1 MFTKLRKWIFNICS
15 ECERPAKVSRRG
27 HRLCYDHV
35 RASIDESMR
44 EFEIAGVDAFFYRNN
59 AGRLAESLA
68 DVRIF
73 KSKAEL
79 VQSLGESFNESESEL
94 IPEINE
100 STVHIKFYTYD
111 NRIGWPTHK
120 VTIDNY
126 GLVGFT
132 NKLPE

>member
-1 MFTKLRKWIFNICS
+1 
-15 ECERPAKVSRRG
+15 
-27 HRLCYDHV
+27 
-35 RASIDESMR
+35 MR

>member
-1 MFTKLRKWIFNICS
+1 MFTKLRKRLFNICS
-15 ECERPAKVSRRG
+15 ECAQPANVNLIG
-27 HRLCYDHV
+27 HKLCYDHIK
-35 RASIDESMR
+35 ASMSESMR
-44 EFEIAGVDAFFYRNN
+44 EFEKSGGPAFFYRDNT
-59 AGRLAESLA
+59 GHLGESLA

-79 VQSLGESFNESESEL
+79 VQSLAKSFNESESEL

-100 STVHIKFYTYD
+100 RTVHIKFYTYD

-132 NKLPE
+132 NKLPM